1 MRAAMTQSISK
12 HRVEIGAGVLAF
24 ALGSI
29 LSLTSGCSS
38 PAAAASRAEPAPIA
52 VEKATAEER
61 GIPRTI
67 ALTGTLVANR
77 DAEVATDAAGRV
89 LATFVE
95 RGDVVQ
101 AGAPLARL
109 DARAAALGSA
119 EAAAT
124 AAGLRAQDANAKL
137 ECERAERLFAE
148 NAISRAERDRIVTSC
163 ASASHSLSAAYAR
176 AGLAQKG
183 VSDAMIRAPF
193 TGVVVDRSI
202 DVGEYVAPGRTV
214 ATVVELATLRLELA
228 VPEAATAA
236 VKAGGTV
243 TFEVG
248 AHPGR
253 DFSGV
258 IGRLSPKLRP
268 QSRDQLVEVEIDNAN
283 GVLRPGMFAVA
294 RLLVGEDKMPTV
306 PATAVSGRA
315 PAERVFV
322 VKNDRAEER
331 IVSTG
336 ERIGDRV
343 ALKKGLVAGEVVIAR
358 PTDAVRDGV
367 SVK

>member
-1 MRAAMTQSISK
+1 MTQSTFR
-12 HRVEIGAGVLAF
+12 HRVEIGAGALAF
-24 ALGSI
+24 ALGTI

-38 PAAAASRAEPAPIA
+38 PAAAASRTEPAPIA
-52 VEKATAEER
+52 VETSAAEER
-61 GIPRTI
+61 AIPRTI
-67 ALTGTLVANR
+67 TLTGTLVANR
-77 DAEVATDAAGRV
+77 DAEVASDTAGRV

-95 RGDVVQ
+95 RGDVIQ
-101 AGAPLARL
+101 SGAPLARL

-119 EAAAT
+119 EAAAS
-124 AAGLRAQDANAKL
+124 AAGLRAQDENAKL
-137 ECERAERLFAE
+137 ECERAERLFGE
-148 NAISRAERDRIVTSC
+148 NAISRAERDRIATSC
-163 ASASHSLSAAYAR
+163 AAASHSLSAAYAR
-176 AGLAQKG
+176 AGLARKG
-183 VSDAMIRAPF
+183 VSDAIIRAPF

-214 ATVVELATLRLELA
+214 ATIVELATLRLELA

-236 VKAGGTV
+236 VKTGGTV

-248 AHPGR
+248 AYKGR

-258 IGRLSPKLRP
+258 IGRLSPKLRLE
-268 QSRDQLVEVEIDNAN
+268 SRDQLVEVEIDNAN

-294 RLLVGEDKMPTV
+294 RLVVGEDKLPTV
-306 PATAVSGRA
+306 PVTAVSGRA

-322 VKNDRAEER
+322 VKNARAEER
-331 IVSTG
+331 VVSTG
-336 ERIGDRV
+336 GRIGDRI
-343 ALKKGLVAGEVVIAR
+343 ALKKGLAAGEVVIAR

>member
-1 MRAAMTQSISK
+1 MTQSISK
-12 HRVEIGAGVLAF
+12 HRVEIGAGVVAF

-38 PAAAASRAEPAPIA
+38 PASAASRAEPAPIA

-119 EAAAT
+119 EASAT
-124 AAGLRAQDANAKL
+124 AAGLRAQDENAKL

-148 NAISRAERDRIVTSC
+148 NAISRAERDRIATSC
-163 ASASHSLSAAYAR
+163 AAASHSLSAAYAR
-176 AGLAQKG
+176 AGLAHKG

-193 TGVVVDRSI
+193 TGFVVDRNV

-214 ATVVELATLRLELA
+214 ATIVELATLRLELA

-243 TFEVG
+243 TFEV
-248 AHPGR
+248 AAYPGR

-294 RLLVGEDKMPTV
+294 RLLVGEDKL
-306 PATAVSGRA
+306 PAIPVTAVTGRA

-322 VKNDRAEER
+322 IKNGRLEER
-331 IVSTG
+331 VVSTG
-336 ERIGDRV
+336 GRIGDRV
-343 ALKKGLVAGEVVIAR
+343 AVKKGLAAGEVIVAR